1 MKTNK
6 QWQAFMG
13 VVDSLSSIPQSYILQ
28 INKWSDWSDSEWTNF
43 IYLVGEYL
51 DKDNTIYNEY
61 IPNSLPLDI
70 EILWQEYMRR
80 VSK

>member
-1 MKTNK
+1 MKTNR

-13 VVDSLSSIPQSYILQ
+13 VVDSLSLIHQSYILQ

-61 IPNSLPLDI
+61 TPNSIPLDI
-70 EILWQEYMRR
+70 EILWQEYIRR

>member
-1 MKTNK
+1 MKANK
-6 QWQAFMG
+6 QWKAFMR
-13 VVDSLSSIPQSYILQ
+13 VVDSLSLIPQSYILQ

-43 IYLVGEYL
+43 IYLVREYL

-61 IPNSLPLDI
+61 IPNSIPLDI